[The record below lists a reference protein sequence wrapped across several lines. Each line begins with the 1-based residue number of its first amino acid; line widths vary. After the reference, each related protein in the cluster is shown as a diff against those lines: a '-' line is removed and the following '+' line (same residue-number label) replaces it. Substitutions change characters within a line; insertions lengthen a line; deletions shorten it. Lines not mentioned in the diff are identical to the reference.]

1 MVGDS
6 SCGKTS
12 LVLRFDHDVFSS
24 KFVTTIGVDYRDKL
38 VKIDGASV
46 RLQLWDTAG
55 QERFRSLTNNFFG
68 RADGFVLSYDVSNR
82 TSFEHVQSW
91 MQDINTR
98 APPDVDIV
106 LCGNKCDLGEDERK
120 VSIQEGAALADEYGV
135 AFFETSA
142 KTGAAV
148 HDMFLALGKSIKQR
162 RVPDPGGGIELESP
176 RGGGGRGAGEEER
189 DRAAERRAKQS
200 RDTFKLDD
208 ESVFSRRRG
217 ADGGVG
223 GLEKTFGNCCG

>member
-1 MVGDS
+1 
-6 SCGKTS
+6 
-12 LVLRFDHDVFSS
+12 LRFDHDVCSS
-24 KFVTTIGVDYRDKL
+24 KFVTPLGVDYRDKL

-68 RADGFVLSYDVSNR
+68 RADGCECAPSPPPAAELTLPSAPVVLSYDVSNR

-120 VSIQEGAALADEYGV
+120 VSIQEGAGDASV
-135 AFFETSA
+135 
-142 KTGAAV
+142 
-148 HDMFLALGKSIKQR
+148 
-162 RVPDPGGGIELESP
+162 
-176 RGGGGRGAGEEER
+176 
-189 DRAAERRAKQS
+189 RAK
-200 RDTFKLDD
+200 RAR
-208 ESVFSRRRG
+208 E
-217 ADGGVG
+217 
-223 GLEKTFGNCCG
+223 